1 MLMICVRARE
11 IVMTPGTLLSRGS
24 SILDQSGLRQG
35 ALFHGD
41 SGTHLLR
48 HEAPTGQNATVYRPL
63 LCLILQGA
71 KNVGTSSKAITV
83 RAGQSLIVSHAL
95 PVLSRIT
102 EATFNTPY
110 IALVFRLDLDL
121 LSSLAPAVLPSS
133 DSRPSDPFT
142 IHMCDTNEEIEDAL
156 RRYFSQCET
165 DGARRLLAPITAREI
180 HARLLMGRHGETLHR
195 LLWHEST
202 ASRIF
207 QATRDIQTHLAK
219 TIAVGEL
226 GRNVG
231 MSSSAFFEQF
241 KAVTGTSPLQYQKD
255 LRLLRAREALQTSSA
270 KVSEIAFGVGYESSA
285 QFSRE
290 YSRKFGRS
298 PRRDR
303 ELAPVE

>member
-1 MLMICVRARE
+1 MTHKALLNRVSSMLNLSELRE
-11 IVMTPGTLLSRGS
+11 
-24 SILDQSGLRQG
+24 G
-35 ALFHGD
+35 ALFHED

-71 KNVGTSSKAITV
+71 KEVGTNTKTITV

-102 EATFNTPY
+102 EAAPDLPY
-110 IALVFRLDLDL
+110 VALVFPLDLDL
-121 LSSLAPAVLPSS
+121 LRSLAPAVLPSS
-133 DSRPSDPFT
+133 VSRASEPFS
-142 IHMCDTNEEIEDAL
+142 IHLCDTDEEIEDAL
-156 RRYFSQCET
+156 WRYFSQCDT
-165 DGARRLLAPITAREI
+165 DAARRLLAPITTREI
-180 HARLLMGRHGETLHR
+180 HARLLMGPHGETLHK

-207 QATRDIQTHLAK
+207 QATRDIQTHLAR
-219 TIAVGEL
+219 TIVVKEL
-226 GRNVG
+226 ARDVG

-255 LRLLRAREALQTSSA
+255 LRLLRARDALQTSSA
-270 KVSEIAFGVGYESSA
+270 KVSEIAYGVGYESSA

-298 PRRDR
+298 PRQDR
-303 ELAPVE
+303 ELVALE

>member
-1 MLMICVRARE
+1 M
-11 IVMTPGTLLSRGS
+11 S
-24 SILDQSGLRQG
+24 SLLDQSGLRQG
-35 ALFHGD
+35 ALFHED

-71 KNVGTSSKAITV
+71 KDVGTNAKTITV

-102 EATFNTPY
+102 EAAPDLPY
-110 IALVFRLDLDL
+110 VALVFPLDLDL
-121 LSSLAPAVLPSS
+121 LRSLAPAVLPSS
-133 DSRPSDPFT
+133 VSRASEPFS
-142 IHMCDTNEEIEDAL
+142 IHLCDTDEEIEDAL

-165 DGARRLLAPITAREI
+165 DAARRLLAPITAREI
-180 HARLLMGRHGETLHR
+180 HARLLMGPHGETLHR

-219 TIAVGEL
+219 TIVVKEL
-226 GRNVG
+226 ARDVG

-255 LRLLRAREALQTSSA
+255 LRLLRARDALQTSSA

-298 PRRDR
+298 PRQDR
-303 ELAPVE
+303 QLVALE

>member
-1 MLMICVRARE
+1 
-11 IVMTPGTLLSRGS
+11 MTPETLLNRVSQ
-24 SILDQSGLRQG
+24 ILDQSGVRQG
-35 ALFHGD
+35 ALFHED

-48 HEAPTGQNATVYRPL
+48 HEVPTGQNATVYRPL

-71 KNVGTSSKAITV
+71 KDVGTSAKTLTV

-102 EATFNTPY
+102 EAAPETPY
-110 IALVFRLDLDL
+110 IALVFPLDLDL
-121 LSSLAPAVLPSS
+121 LRSLAPSVSPSS
-133 DSRPSDPFT
+133 DSRPSDPFS
-142 IHMCDTNEEIEDAL
+142 IHLCDTDEEIEDAL

-165 DGARRLLAPITAREI
+165 DAARRLLAPITTREI
-180 HARLLMGRHGETLHR
+180 HARLLMGPHGETLHR

-207 QATRDIQTHLAK
+207 QATRDIQTHLSK
-219 TIAVGEL
+219 TIVVKDLA
-226 GRNVG
+226 RDIG

-255 LRLLRAREALQTSSA
+255 LRLLRARDALQTSSA

-298 PRRDR
+298 PRKDR
-303 ELAPVE
+303 ELVPVE